1 MEISMKR
8 KVITRG
14 DCAEEWYLLFKLCY
28 GIGDSSAGTGQ
39 LDRGG
44 SAAMSWGCVGKGM
57 EASVC
62 DMPKCLKVGTRPV
75 PTLE

>member
-1 MEISMKR
+1 MKR

-44 SAAMSWGCVGKGM
+44 SAAMS
-57 EASVC
+57 
-62 DMPKCLKVGTRPV
+62 
-75 PTLE
+75 